1 MKFRSRAGKPVA
13 KTPKI
18 QGRVDLA
25 AKCGGKGCTT
35 VCCPGFTLIEMV
47 VVISMILILLSIAL
61 PMYNQSIIRAKEA
74 KLHQN
79 LTTLNKVIQE
89 YSLDKKKAPQSLDDL
104 VPGYLKFIPEDITGR
119 SDTWVTETEDTENA
133 WDPTQAGIAGVHS
146 GSNELSSDGTAYSTW
161 TH

>member
-1 MKFRSRAGKPVA
+1 MKLRSRAGKPVA
-13 KTPKI
+13 QSLKI
-18 QGRVDLA
+18 QGQAGLA
-25 AKCGGKGCTT
+25 PNSSGQGCTM
-35 VCCPGFTLIEMV
+35 PGSGGFTLIEMV

-61 PMYNQSIIRAKEA
+61 PMYNQSIIRAKEG

-104 VPGYLKFIPEDITGR
+104 VPGYLKFIPDDITGR
-119 SDTWVTETEDTENA
+119 TDTWVTDAEDSENA
-133 WDPTQAGIAGVHS
+133 WDSNQTGIAGVHS
-146 GSNELSSDGTAYSTW
+146 GSNELSSDGTPYSSW